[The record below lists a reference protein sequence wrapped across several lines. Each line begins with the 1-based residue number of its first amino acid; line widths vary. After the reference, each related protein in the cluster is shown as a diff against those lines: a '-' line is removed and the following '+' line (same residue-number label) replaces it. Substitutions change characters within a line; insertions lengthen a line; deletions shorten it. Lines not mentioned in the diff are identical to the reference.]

1 MRNIYNLEGRS
12 KAIVILKCLAAL
24 LITISHL
31 DVIFPNGFKWM
42 ATGGALGDSLFFFCS
57 GFTLFLGRD
66 GGFANWYKRRIS
78 RIYPAVFIWGVIATV
93 FYAQDWLVT
102 DVLAAKGLW
111 FLSCIMIYYII
122 IYAIYHLLK
131 KHLNIIFIIA
141 FIIAFAAGYLI
152 IDTSHVTMYGSSKY
166 IRVFYFIFMLLGT
179 ITAININK
187 IVGGG
192 LKYSQIS
199 VWKSCLSFVISM
211 GAYYGFLYLC
221 KINATVCLVQA
232 LSLIPLLLAVWFL
245 FQLCNT
251 ESASKIFNKAWLG
264 NIVYVLSALTLE
276 IYIVQR
282 GIISAAWLPLFPFN
296 IPLILC
302 CIVVLAY
309 VVHCLANLFMQI
321 FAKEDIN
328 WRKVFMP

>member
-187 IVGGG
+187 IVGWGA
-192 LKYSQIS
+192 QI
-199 VWKSCLSFVISM
+199 FTN
-211 GAYYGFLYLC
+211 LC
-221 KINATVCLVQA
+221 
-232 LSLIPLLLAVWFL
+232 
-245 FQLCNT
+245 
-251 ESASKIFNKAWLG
+251 
-264 NIVYVLSALTLE
+264 LE
-276 IYIVQR
+276 IVSIIRYINGSLLR
-282 GIISAAWLPLFPFN
+282 FP
-296 IPLILC
+296 
-302 CIVVLAY
+302 V
-309 VVHCLANLFMQI
+309 FMQDKCNRMSGTSPLTYPSSI
-321 FAKEDIN
+321 SSLVSIPT
-328 WRKVFMP
+328 MQH